1 MRAIKEG
8 VMELERQCVPI
19 HLLEEVF
26 DIVGMVV
33 ELVRANP
40 LNIFLVIPL
49 LLEEEFAEILC

>member
-8 VMELERQCVPI
+8 IMELERQCVPI

-26 DIVGMVV
+26 DIVRMVV

-40 LNIFLVIPL
+40 LNIFLVVPL
-49 LLEEEFAEILC
+49 LLEE

>member
-1 MRAIKEG
+1 MRAIEEG

-40 LNIFLVIPL
+40 LYIFLVVPL

>member
-26 DIVGMVV
+26 DIVRMVV

-40 LNIFLVIPL
+40 LNIFLVVPL

>member
-1 MRAIKEG
+1 
-8 VMELERQCVPI
+8 MELERQCVPI

-40 LNIFLVIPL
+40 LNIFLVVPL